1 MTERRNNRVMQIDNS
16 TVIFLGLGIVFMGL
30 VCLIIIITVLGA
42 IMKRADK
49 KKAAAEA
56 PAQTVIPNKSEF
68 VAAVS
73 VAVAEECGT
82 DVSRIRIHKIEK
94 VG

>member
-1 MTERRNNRVMQIDNS
+1 MQIDNS

-42 IMKRADK
+42 IMKRANK
-49 KKAAAEA
+49 KKAAAEPAAAAAAAA

-73 VAVAEECGT
+73 VAVAEENGT

>member
-1 MTERRNNRVMQIDNS
+1 MQIDNS
-16 TVIFLGLGIVFMGL
+16 TVIGLGLGIVFMGL
-30 VCLIIIITVLGA
+30 ICLIIIITVLGA
-42 IMKRADK
+42 IMKRAEK
-49 KKAAAEA
+49 KKAAQAPAVAAPAAA
-56 PAQTVIPNKSEF
+56 PAQTVIPNKPEF

-73 VAVAEECGT
+73 VAVAEDCGA

>member
-1 MTERRNNRVMQIDNS
+1 MQIDNS
-16 TVIFLGLGIVFMGL
+16 TVILLGLGIVFLGL
-30 VCLIIIITVLGA
+30 ICLIVIIYVVGA
-42 IMKRADK
+42 IMKRANK
-49 KKAAAEA
+49 KKAAAEPAAAAAAAA

-73 VAVAEECGT
+73 VAVAEDCGT

>member
-1 MTERRNNRVMQIDNS
+1 MQIDNS
-16 TVIFLGLGIVFMGL
+16 TVILLGLGIVFLGL
-30 VCLIIIITVLGA
+30 ICLIVIIYVVGA

-49 KKAAAEA
+49 KKAAAEPAAAAAVAA

-73 VAVAEECGT
+73 VAVAEDCGT

-94 VG
+94 VV